1 MREDILQ
8 HLGSLDNHITFLV
21 ALKDTSHDMW
31 EKQKR
36 CVPSLG
42 AQNFHHCFRASTI
55 HNLNSAD
62 ASFFW
67 LFGNF
72 DKVLDMKVSVYMFYT
87 LYIYIYTHRNGQ
99 NREPPFESAG
109 PRSYAFDA
117 LHRHLFASRA
127 TWKWS
132 KRTVSILCRFFGSYH
147 MSSFSC
153 NACVLICMYNYI
165 YCTWHQLKKKHIAE
179 MASI

>member
-87 LYIYIYTHRNGQ
+87 LYIYTHTGMDKTVNLRSNLPGQGAMLLMLFTVTSSQVALPGNGARGLCRYFVDFSDRIICHRSRVTHVFWYACITIYT
-99 NREPPFESAG
+99 
-109 PRSYAFDA
+109 A
-117 LHRHLFASRA
+117 LG
-127 TWKWS
+127 TNWK
-132 KRTVSILCRFFGSYH
+132 KNI
-147 MSSFSC
+147 
-153 NACVLICMYNYI
+153 
-165 YCTWHQLKKKHIAE
+165 
-179 MASI
+179 